1 MKRESLVLGG
11 FACLSLVFVGAGCSS
26 SANSN
31 VDSGAED
38 AAMEMQHDTD
48 MMHAES
54 DAMKT
59 EEGGTVGSETTV
71 TVEGDMM
78 DGVTARVTGEATGTG
93 EESKKQPAET
103 APAKKVSVVVLGK
116 NFGFSETEIRVKK
129 GDTVEIQFTNEA
141 GFHDW
146 VIDEFNAK
154 TKQLK
159 AGESETVT
167 FVADKAG
174 TFEYYC
180 SVGSHRQMGMVGKLI
195 VE

>member
-1 MKRESLVLGG
+1 MKKESLVLGG

-26 SANSN
+26 STNIN

-38 AAMEMQHDTD
+38 VVTDT
-48 MMHAES
+48 MPPENIQAEETS
-54 DAMKT
+54 AV
-59 EEGGTVGSETTV
+59 GTETTV
-71 TVEGDMM
+71 TLEGDMV
-78 DGVTARVTGEATGTG
+78 DSVTGVVTGGVTVTT
-93 EESKKQPAET
+93 EEPKKQPAEVG
-103 APAKKVSVVVLGK
+103 PAKKVSVVVLGK

-146 VIDEFNAK
+146 VLDEFNAK

-180 SVGSHRQMGMVGKLI
+180 SVGSHRQMGMVGTLI